1 MSYIGILI
9 QIKPQIKVCI
19 SLQRLT
25 LKEQTNIK
33 ITLTLTYLTIF
44 LLSFKSQEYKT
55 KC

>member
-25 LKEQTNIK
+25 LKEQTNVKMFYSHSNISD
-33 ITLTLTYLTIF
+33 YIF
-44 LLSFKSQEYKT
+44 TQF
-55 KC
+55 